1 MREISSTALY
11 NRFTHNGCTWG
22 ASVHH
27 PDPVAR
33 LPEMQYNPLST
44 RQATRKKER
53 EKREPRDL
61 DRPGEAGAK
70 AALLCVTG
78 WRPVALRKSR
88 CAGGGGSGER
98 KTEYFSA
105 AARSRPAPL
114 SFLALFRPR
123 CEWVKIDRLLFAHTK
138 VSAMSHREQAQL
150 VCRRREWFA
159 AQMTDHDTLHI
170 FCTQR
175 TLQKTT

>member
-61 DRPGEAGAK
+61 DRRGEAGAK

-88 CAGGGGSGER
+88 CAGGGGAAKEKQNIFQQPPEAVLHHSLFSLSSARDVSGSKLTGYSSHTR
-98 KTEYFSA
+98 KYPPCHTANKPNLSA
-105 AARSRPAPL
+105 GAANGSL
-114 SFLALFRPR
+114 
-123 CEWVKIDRLLFAHTK
+123 
-138 VSAMSHREQAQL
+138 HR
-150 VCRRREWFA
+150 
-159 AQMTDHDTLHI
+159 
-170 FCTQR
+170 
-175 TLQKTT
+175 